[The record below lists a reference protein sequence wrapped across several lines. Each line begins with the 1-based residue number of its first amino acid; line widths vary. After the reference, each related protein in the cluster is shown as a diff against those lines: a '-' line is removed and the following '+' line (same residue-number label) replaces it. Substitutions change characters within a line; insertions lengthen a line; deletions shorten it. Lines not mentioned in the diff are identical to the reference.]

1 MVDPFINLRL
11 YEITMYCVYVY
22 GWIIATLSGKF
33 IVIFSVALSL
43 HTGKIPESFKS
54 LNQGKLWNH

>member
-1 MVDPFINLRL
+1 
-11 YEITMYCVYVY
+11 MYCVYVY

-54 LNQGKLWNH
+54 LNQGNLWNH